1 MIYYLLLL
9 IIISITY
16 LLTNY
21 LIKNENKKT
30 IFLSVAF
37 IEMLLFLGLRD
48 TSVGIDLKNYIPFF
62 NLFKDS
68 GWDIVL
74 RIKLEKGYI
83 IYNKLIGLVGGEN
96 LFLFITALVSL
107 FGVYFSILKYSKN
120 YFLSTFIFITMH
132 FYIFLF
138 SGLRQAIAYSIIW
151 ISLKYIKER
160 KLLKFLTLVLIA
172 TTFHKT
178 AIIFLPVYF
187 LSNKKLT
194 HKYLIIFLIVIL
206 MTFIFKLQIFNII
219 TKLVYGNYAAIQN
232 GGGYKLLLLLII
244 IFVGSLYILYKK
256 NNKEEQEQNNIWL
269 NMLLIGILVQT
280 LASIEG
286 NIARLTMYFEY
297 SIIFLIP
304 NIIEEIDDKK
314 IRIFLK
320 CIVYI
325 LLTVY
330 FVISIQNSTSYIPYK
345 MFMF

>member
-1 MIYYLLLL
+1 MMYYLLLL

-30 IFLSVAF
+30 IFLSIAF
-37 IEMLLFLGLRD
+37 IELLLFLGLRD

-107 FGVYFSILKYSKN
+107 IGVYFSILKYSKN

-160 KLLKFLTLVLIA
+160 KLLKFIILILIA
-172 TTFHKT
+172 ISFHKT

-187 LSNKKLT
+187 LANKKIT
-194 HKYLIIFLIVIL
+194 VKYVSIFASASLVTFVFRTQIIDLIKR
-206 MTFIFKLQIFNII
+206 FI
-219 TKLVYGNYAAIQN
+219 YSNYTMSQSY
-232 GGGYKLLLLLII
+232 GGYKLLLLLIM
-244 IFVGSLYILYKK
+244 IFAGSLYILYKK
-256 NNKEEQEQNNIWL
+256 NNNEEQEQNRIWL

-297 SIIFLIP
+297 AIIFLIP
-304 NIIEEIDDKK
+304 NIIEEIDDRKVK
-314 IRIFLK
+314 IFLK
-320 CIVYI
+320 CIVYT

-330 FVISIQNSTSYIPYK
+330 FIISIQSSTSYIPYK